1 MGKMKGLITG
11 GAGFIGSHL
20 AEALI
25 ASGNQVTVVD
35 DLSTGVLA
43 NLDPAQSQPS
53 FRFVSGNV
61 CDEKLMSPL
70 IERADVVFHLAAA
83 VGVDLIVKKPVHTIS
98 TNIHGTEVVL
108 GLANKFRKK
117 IVLTSSSEVY
127 GKSNKMPFG
136 EEDDVVLGS
145 TRFSRWS
152 YACSKMIDEFLA
164 LAYHQEF
171 GLPVFVCRLF
181 NTIGPRQRGDYGMV
195 VPRFVR
201 KALKNEPIEIY
212 GTGKQTRCFC
222 HVRDIVKALIKLPET
237 PAAVGQV
244 INLGNGE
251 PVTIRELAE
260 RIVRLTNSKSDL
272 RLVSYE
278 QAYGRPFDDML
289 ERVPDL
295 SKARRLLDY
304 QPAHTLEQTLR
315 EIIEY
320 ERSTN

>member
-201 KALKNEPIEIY
+201 KALKNEPIDIY

-304 QPAHTLEQTLR
+304 QPAHTLEETLR

-320 ERSTN
+320 ERSTK

>member
-1 MGKMKGLITG
+1 
-11 GAGFIGSHL
+11 
-20 AEALI
+20 
-25 ASGNQVTVVD
+25 
-35 DLSTGVLA
+35 
-43 NLDPAQSQPS
+43 
-53 FRFVSGNV
+53 
-61 CDEKLMSPL
+61 
-70 IERADVVFHLAAA
+70 
-83 VGVDLIVKKPVHTIS
+83 
-98 TNIHGTEVVL
+98 
-108 GLANKFRKK
+108 
-117 IVLTSSSEVY
+117 
-127 GKSNKMPFG
+127 
-136 EEDDVVLGS
+136 
-145 TRFSRWS
+145 
-152 YACSKMIDEFLA
+152 MIDEFLA
-164 LAYHQEF
+164 LAYHEEF

-201 KALKNEPIEIY
+201 KALKNETIDIY

-237 PAAVGQV
+237 PAAVGEV

-251 PVTIRELAE
+251 PVTIRGLAE
-260 RIVRLTNSKSDL
+260 KVVQLTNSKSDL

-295 SKARRLLDY
+295 SKARRLLEY

-320 ERSTN
+320 ERSTK

>member
-1 MGKMKGLITG
+1 MGQMKGLITG

-20 AEALI
+20 AQALI

-61 CDEKLMSPL
+61 CDENLMSPL

-201 KALKNEPIEIY
+201 KALKNEPIDIY

-320 ERSTN
+320 ERSTK

>member
-25 ASGNQVTVVD
+25 AGGNSVTVVD
-35 DLSTGVLA
+35 DLSTGVLQ
-43 NLDPAQSQPS
+43 NLDPLQSHAS
-53 FRFVSGNV
+53 FRFVSGDV
-61 CDEKLMSPL
+61 CDEKLMAPL
-70 IERADVVFHLAAA
+70 MEQCDVIFHLAAA

-117 IVLTSSSEVY
+117 TVITSSSEVY
-127 GKSNKMPFG
+127 GKSTKMPFG

-164 LAYHQEF
+164 LAYHEEF
-171 GLPVFVCRLF
+171 RLPVFVCRLF
-181 NTIGPRQRGDYGMV
+181 NTIGPRQKGDYGMV

-201 KALKNEPIEIY
+201 KALKNEPIEVY
-212 GTGKQTRCFC
+212 GSGKQTRCFC
-222 HVRDIVKALIKLPET
+222 HVRDIVKALIKFPET
-237 PAAVGQV
+237 PAAVGDV
-244 INLGNGE
+244 INLGNEE

-260 RIVRLTNSKSDL
+260 RIVRLTGSKSGL

-304 QPAHTLEQTLR
+304 QPSHTLDQTLR

-320 ERSTN
+320 ERSPN